1 MLTSPLADD
10 IPAIHFKLSLRPSSD
25 PSHRNFDACLEDCSL
40 NGTYINTQPIGKGR
54 FCLLEHGDMIALV
67 PRPEWGWGRGG
78 PPDLFIFDDLTA
90 GCSVADF
97 RFLSGEPATAAAYV
111 ARAVNAA
118 PYQRPE
124 PLRWL
129 PGLESRPY
137 PPRIVVNGVPNVL
150 MGVSSLAA
158 DEDVAPLRSP
168 TPAVR
173 DGETPSSPSLAEYAA
188 EIKSNLG
195 NFTSKLAADAFIKL
209 TAIKHGIKH
218 RVVRP
223 LAQATHVSTRR
234 PIWSPP
240 LTPRFS
246 LAPLFHVP

>member
-1 MLTSPLADD
+1 MNLNAAEVVVRRKSGV
-10 IPAIHFKLSLRPSSD
+10 PAIHFKLSLRPSS
-25 PSHRNFDACLEDCSL
+25 SHRNFDACLEDCSL
-40 NGTYINTQPIGKGR
+40 NGTYINTQLIGKGR
-54 FCLLEHGDMIALV
+54 FCLLLHGDMIALD
-67 PRPEWGWGRGG
+67 PRPERGWGRGDS
-78 PPDLFIFDDLTA
+78 PDLFIFEDLTK

-97 RFLSGEPATAAAYV
+97 PFLSGEPATAAAYV

-129 PGLESRPY
+129 PGLESRPGRGM
-137 PPRIVVNGVPNVL
+137 PLGVHVP
-150 MGVSSLAA
+150 LAA
-158 DEDVAPLRSP
+158 TPSRLLSP

-188 EIKSNLG
+188 EIKANLG
-195 NFTSKLAADAFIKL
+195 NFTSKLAADAC
-209 TAIKHGIKH
+209 TAIKHCIKH

-234 PIWSPP
+234 PIWSPS
-240 LTPRFS
+240 LTPRFL
-246 LAPLFHVP
+246 LAPSPLHVP